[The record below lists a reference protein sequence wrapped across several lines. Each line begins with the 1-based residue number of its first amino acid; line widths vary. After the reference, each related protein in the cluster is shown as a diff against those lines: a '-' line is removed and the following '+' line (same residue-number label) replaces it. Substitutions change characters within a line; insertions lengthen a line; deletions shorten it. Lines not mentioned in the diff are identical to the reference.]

1 MTDYQHYIKL
11 QNSFREL
18 RKERDKL
25 EKTNLYL
32 LKELAQIAG
41 GTGEYNLDP
50 LKHASNCI
58 VNMKEIAKQAINK
71 AKGN

>member
-71 AKGN
+71 SKGN